1 MLLLLKPN
9 WPLRVLLTE
18 GVPTTSLEITA
29 NYQNTH
35 KMAFYNQN
43 THENFRMRIGQ
54 DFSSVEEFEHLA
66 YDFSVGNQLPLK
78 EAISNLGLSI

>member
-1 MLLLLKPN
+1 
-9 WPLRVLLTE
+9 
-18 GVPTTSLEITA
+18 
-29 NYQNTH
+29 
-35 KMAFYNQN
+35 MAFYYQN